1 MKLESFSLKDLNHM
15 VLALRRLARRFRRG
29 AGGAYDTLA
38 DRIWGV
44 VQQVERAH
52 VTPVHVTGT
61 VPQDSRQPVAGPT
74 VPLLPF
80 SVVDLENL
88 RGALVED
95 AAALSR
101 EAAAGARGS
110 SKEVVAMLKVDARAV
125 KTIAAR
131 VRKLHQQALKA
142 TAANLVVP

>member
-1 MKLESFSLKDLNHM
+1 MKLESFSLKDLHHM
-15 VLALRRLARRFRRG
+15 VLALRRFARRFRRG
-29 AGGAYDTLA
+29 RGGAYDTLA
-38 DRIWGV
+38 DRILGV
-44 VQQVERAH
+44 LRQVERAH

-61 VPQDSRQPVAGPT
+61 IPQDSPQPVARPT

-95 AAALSR
+95 ADALSR

-110 SKEVVAMLKVDARAV
+110 SKEVVAMLKADARAV
-125 KTIAAR
+125 KTIAVR
-131 VRKLHQQALKA
+131 VRKLHQQALKEN
-142 TAANLVVP
+142 AANLVVP